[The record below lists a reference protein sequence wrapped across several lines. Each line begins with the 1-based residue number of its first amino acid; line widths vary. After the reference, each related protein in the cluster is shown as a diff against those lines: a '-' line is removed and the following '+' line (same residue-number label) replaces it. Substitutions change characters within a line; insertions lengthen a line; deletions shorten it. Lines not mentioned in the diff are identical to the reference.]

1 MNADESP
8 LNINREVHEPKSAN
22 TSTDQLTDPLSDDH
36 TKEPVPFKLMKLPA
50 FISIVSCDDEPVLS
64 LETPKP
70 VKTKQGLF
78 CPNLYSKQQVNL
90 HFQTLRVTPGM
101 AW

>member
-8 LNINREVHEPKSAN
+8 LNINREVHEPKSA
-22 TSTDQLTDPLSDDH
+22 DDH